1 MASALESALKAIET
15 LGIPYQSLTA
25 GEVFP
30 CWGDSDPRLVSFAE
44 EFQQLSLPEVLRS
57 LKNPDTLPMVWKR
70 LRLFCSVLLD
80 GLLVWK
86 DYERFREAVAEDVDL
101 SDPIEQAK
109 LDSEFRRYLSRKSP
123 DPTYE
128 EDFEDYQ
135 DFQASAFF
143 NSTFDKED
151 EDVGEAQQ
159 DSAVSLDSTLSR
171 GSDISFDVSLKP
183 NRASNEHLS
192 EHEDEGCD
200 STLYEVDS
208 IEDPD
213 ETDSSPEASISSVH
227 DYQIVKF
234 LGKGGEGKV
243 YLAYSPSRHKHVAL
257 KQYEVEISEGSQL
270 FSILGKEVEVMKQ
283 LDHRNVVKCYGLYAP
298 PSTFDNIALCSLI
311 LEYIPGGS
319 LSDTLKHN
327 GSLSPREIKK
337 VTKDVLQGLNYL
349 HRRGLIHRD
358 IKPSNVLVGDCYK
371 ITDFGLSAVV
381 LELES
386 IARSCV
392 GTPWYMAPEV
402 ILQEPYSFSAD
413 IWSLGCMVLELT
425 TGERPFHS
433 VSATKALRLM
443 VDCESPLTQC
453 EKELEP
459 QLRDFLQKCWRKQ
472 HSLRPSAAELLSHP
486 YLSNAL

>member
-1 MASALESALKAIET
+1 MARAIESALKSIEAQ
-15 LGIPYQSLTA
+15 GVPYQSLTA
-25 GEVFP
+25 GQVFP
-30 CWGDSDPRLVSFAE
+30 CWSDSDPRLSSFTE
-44 EFQQLSLPEVLRS
+44 EFQQFTLPEVFRS

-70 LRLFCSVLLD
+70 MRLFCSILLD
-80 GLLVWK
+80 GLSVWK

-101 SDPIEQAK
+101 SDPVEQAK
-109 LDSEFRRYLSRKSP
+109 VDSEFRRYLSRKSP

-135 DFQASAFF
+135 DFQASSFF
-143 NSTFDKED
+143 NSTFDKE
-151 EDVGEAQQ
+151 EA
-159 DSAVSLDSTLSR
+159 DGSRSGSAVSLNSTLSR
-171 GSDISFDVSLKP
+171 GSDLSFDMSLKP
-183 NRASNEHLS
+183 NNQSNEQS
-192 EHEDEGCD
+192 NEQANEGCD
-200 STLYEVDS
+200 STLYETDS

-213 ETDSSPEASISSVH
+213 EIDISPEVSQGSVH

-270 FSILGKEVEVMKQ
+270 LAVLGREVAVMRQ
-283 LDHRNVVKCYGLYAP
+283 LDHKNVVKCYGLYAP
-298 PSTFDNIALCSLI
+298 QSSFDNIALCSLI

-319 LSDTLKHN
+319 LSDLIKHN
-327 GSLSPREIKK
+327 GSFTPLEIKK
-337 VTKDVLQGLNYL
+337 ITKDVLQGLHYL
-349 HRRGLIHRD
+349 HRHGLIHRD

-392 GTPWYMAPEV
+392 GTPWYMAPEI

-425 TGERPFHS
+425 TGERPFHTA
-433 VSATKALRLM
+433 SATKALRLM
-443 VDCESPLTQC
+443 VDCESPLVQC
-453 EKELEP
+453 EKELDP
-459 QLRDFLQKCWRKQ
+459 KLRDFLQKCWRKQ
-472 HSLRPSAAELLSHP
+472 HSLRPSAAELLTHP